1 MKSKAQKN
9 TAARKIAEAAK
20 AKKKAIRD
28 AKAKAAPTNT
38 KPGGRGRS
46 AVPQSKKKK

>member
-1 MKSKAQKN
+1 MTKNQKN
-9 TAARKIAEAAK
+9 TAARKTAEAAK

-28 AKAKAAPTNT
+28 AKAKAAPVNN
-38 KPGGRGRS
+38 KPGAKGKS